1 MTTEPEAPEKPPCTL
16 CGAPAVVHWQRRLT
30 PAEVAIEQ
38 AKEQARR
45 DEADLLAD
53 KQKPPTLWPPLP
65 DCADFTRIV
74 HGCLHH
80 AIGRDAAALVHQA
93 TCTAPNADHLP
104 GCDCEPEAPPKAQ
117 PEPVAA
123 ELPDGW

>member
-1 MTTEPEAPEKPPCTL
+1 MTTEPEAPTGPACTL
-16 CGAPAVVHWQRRLT
+16 CGALAVVHWQRRLT
-30 PAEVAIEQ
+30 PTEATAEQ
-38 AKEQARR
+38 AREQARR

-53 KQKPPTLWPPLP
+53 PQQPPALWPPLP
-65 DCADFTRIV
+65 TCADWTRIV
-74 HGCLHH
+74 HGCRDH

-93 TCTAPNADHLP
+93 SCTAPGAELP
-104 GCDCEPEAPPKAQ
+104 GCDCEPEAAPKDE